1 MVLKPHIKYVVYVR
15 VWYDTDSYAVYVTD
29 GVETDSSPPQLSRAM
44 KVTDLQ
50 SASGHKDIDFQ
61 TSASSVTVSWRGVFI
76 DAQASLQRYIVS
88 VSKSL
93 GRRDVGEKEV
103 TSTVTQTTLDGL
115 SLDMNDVYY
124 STVVAYNQAGL
135 FKSAYSD
142 GFKVSMLHVLHN

>member
-15 VWYDTDSYAVYVTD
+15 VWYDADSYAVYVTD
-29 GVETDSSPPQLSRAM
+29 GVETDSSPPQLSRAV
-44 KVTDLQ
+44 KVTELQ

-76 DAQASLQRYIVS
+76 DAQASLQCYIVS

-93 GRRDVGEKEV
+93 GGRDVVEKEV
-103 TSTVTQTTLDGL
+103 TSTVTQTTLNGL
-115 SLDMNDVYY
+115 SLDTDDVYY
-124 STVVAYNQAGL
+124 STVVAYNKASL